1 MSGYSKLLAACALLI
16 AGLSP
21 AIAQQFNVIP
31 DNTFIGRLG
40 TGTGSGP
47 AQAVPLSSFS
57 WTVGT
62 TPINGG
68 VSGQLIYDNNGKVG
82 EYSPS
87 AARTYLG
94 LASVYS
100 VTCSSHQWINAIVAG
115 VPGCTQPAFSDLS
128 SNIAVSQMNSGT
140 SASASTMWRGDG
152 TWVAPQAMPYT
163 AANTSPASQT
173 IQGQLTKIP
182 VSCED
187 FGTCGTS
194 DDTTNVQAAVN
205 YAAANGRC
213 FQFNKTYIV
222 TTIVVANAAHLCMTG
237 KGGLIGKTGTTASA
251 VLEIKDTIG
260 TTIDGNITL
269 NCNSQSGYTAGLK
282 VWSDGLAT
290 GQFNPRIS
298 LAAIANCKLA
308 AQYGDT
314 VQPDNTF
321 SENILKIGYT
331 FNVAQGV
338 KVIGVQAVLV
348 INDSIL
354 VIDPTNWAG
363 TTGYGLYAVGSA
375 IQMNGGEI
383 VTSVSSSS
391 AAVRMEALTSLA
403 YTNSYPNVHIT
414 GTLVE
419 TYKAASIANPG
430 GVTSPQFGAFQCIN
444 CYGIVLGDVG
454 NAFIDTAADF
464 IGSVTVMGSRFFA
477 ASARTQPNVSAPS
490 AKVFID
496 PISFGSNMVQGF
508 AGLSGGNRNMLSSA
522 NPSTT
527 VQTGVSAP
535 TGTTSTS
542 GVMMG
547 MGTTCKITPSST
559 GRVQVRFVGSTQNTG
574 IRQNTMNVRFGTGT
588 APTNGAA
595 LTGTAVMGNSVATTI
610 FAANS
615 PVAFDVGGTIFGLS
629 IGTAYWLDMNLAT
642 NNAADTASI
651 LNMNCTVVEF

>member
-1 MSGYSKLLAACALLI
+1 MFSHPLRRAALALVFFAA
-16 AGLSP
+16 SFP
-21 AIAQQFNVIP
+21 AIGQQFQVVPNQTVLGR
-31 DNTFIGRLG
+31 IGIG
-40 TGTGSGP
+40 SGSGP
-47 AQAVPLSSFS
+47 AQAIPFSSLP
-57 WTVGT
+57 WTVGS

-68 VSGQLIYDNNGKVG
+68 ASGQILYDNAGKLG
-82 EYSPS
+82 EYSAS

-94 LASVYS
+94 ISGVYS
-100 VTCSSHQWINAIVAG
+100 APCTAHQWIASIAAG
-115 VPGCTQPAFSDLS
+115 VAACSQPSFSDLAG
-128 SNIAVSQMNSGT
+128 NIAVSQMSNGTNASLNTVFSG
-140 SASASTMWRGDG
+140 AGNWAE
-152 TWVAPQAMPYT
+152 PQDYRYT
-163 AANTSPASQT
+163 AANASPSAQT
-173 IQGQLTKIP
+173 IKGQLTKIP

-213 FQFNKTYIV
+213 FQFNKTYTV

-269 NCNSQSGYTAGLK
+269 NCNSQSGYGAGLK

-308 AQYGDT
+308 AQYGDA

-348 INDSIL
+348 ITDSIL

-363 TTGYGLYAVGSA
+363 TTGYGLYSVGSA
-375 IQMNGGEI
+375 IQMIGGEI

-391 AAVRMEALTSLA
+391 AAVRMEALTSSA
-403 YTNSYPNVHIT
+403 YTNSYGNVHLS

-430 GVTSPQFGAFQCIN
+430 AVTSPQFGAFQCIN

-454 NAFIDTAADF
+454 NAFIDAAADF
-464 IGSVTVMGSRFFA
+464 IGSVTVTGSRFFA
-477 ASARTQPNVSAPS
+477 ASARTQPNVSASS
-490 AKVFID
+490 AKIFVD
-496 PISFGSNMVQGF
+496 PSSFGSNMVQGF

-527 VQTGVSAP
+527 LQTSVSNP
-535 TGTTSTS
+535 TGTASAT
-542 GVMMG
+542 GLMMG
-547 MGTTCKITPSST
+547 MGSTCKITPSST
-559 GRVQVRFVGSTQNTG
+559 GRVQVWFIGDDTNTSV
-574 IRQNTMNVRFGTGT
+574 NTDTRSVRYGTGT
-588 APTNGAA
+588 APANATALAGTSFGNNTQVISTAGAPFSFH
-595 LTGTAVMGNSVATTI
+595 L
-610 FAANS
+610 
-615 PVAFDVGGTIFGLS
+615 GGIAFGLS
-629 IGTAYWLDMNLAT
+629 IGTAYWFDMGLGT
-642 NNAADTASI
+642 NGGTAS
-651 LNMNCTVVEF
+651 LTNVTCTVVEF